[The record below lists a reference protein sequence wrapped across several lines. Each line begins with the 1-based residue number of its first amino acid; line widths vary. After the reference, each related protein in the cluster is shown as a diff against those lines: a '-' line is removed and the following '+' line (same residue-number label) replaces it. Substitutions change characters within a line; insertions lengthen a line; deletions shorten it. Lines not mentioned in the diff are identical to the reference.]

1 MEIGFFH
8 SLSLL
13 INGDLK
19 NSFFFRN
26 IICNHIAHN
35 WSLWEEKVLRTHRSR
50 MTHHMYVRTM
60 VQGSGWATSTEIEV
74 ASIWFDIKINVWFNQ
89 AFKYTVHNFTP
100 SPNCGTSID
109 ILLSCSHFSSL
120 KKVHAIENV
129 TTEMTSPSKNHET
142 PKISS
147 TKKKHNYAVAREAN
161 IRIKKQKTSTVKNTI
176 KQVTEKEDQNTQPY
190 VDSAEMSDIQTIN
203 QTTDINED
211 TCTAEVY
218 DEQVHDHI
226 FNSVESS
233 CQNNNT
239 SYNHFD
245 SSTRTNNYDPSADSL
260 YLRCRKLGINYEFS
274 KKMRIHKK

>member
-1 MEIGFFH
+1 M
-8 SLSLL
+8 
-13 INGDLK
+13 
-19 NSFFFRN
+19 
-26 IICNHIAHN
+26 
-35 WSLWEEKVLRTHRSR
+35 
-50 MTHHMYVRTM
+50 
-60 VQGSGWATSTEIEV
+60 
-74 ASIWFDIKINVWFNQ
+74 
-89 AFKYTVHNFTP
+89 
-100 SPNCGTSID
+100 
-109 ILLSCSHFSSL
+109 
-120 KKVHAIENV
+120 
-129 TTEMTSPSKNHET
+129 
-142 PKISS
+142 
-147 TKKKHNYAVAREAN
+147 
-161 IRIKKQKTSTVKNTI
+161 
-176 KQVTEKEDQNTQPY
+176 TEKEDQNTQPY